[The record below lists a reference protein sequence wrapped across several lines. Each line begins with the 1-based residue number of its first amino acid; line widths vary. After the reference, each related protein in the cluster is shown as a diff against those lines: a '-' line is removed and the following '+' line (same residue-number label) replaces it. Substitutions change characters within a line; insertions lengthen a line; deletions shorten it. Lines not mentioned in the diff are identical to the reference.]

1 LFPGFLRC
9 ALHSLAHERL
19 AAMHQSNLQM
29 KSELALV
36 SMGGCQQLVLTM
48 AQALAGGGKRGEWLA
63 L

>member
-1 LFPGFLRC
+1 
-9 ALHSLAHERL
+9 
-19 AAMHQSNLQM
+19 MHQSNLQM